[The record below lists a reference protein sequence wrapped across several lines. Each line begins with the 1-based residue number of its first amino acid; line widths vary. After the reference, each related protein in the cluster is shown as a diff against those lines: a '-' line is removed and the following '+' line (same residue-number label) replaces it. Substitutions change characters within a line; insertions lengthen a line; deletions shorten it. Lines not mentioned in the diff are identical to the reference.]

1 MSRIFV
7 TLAIIN
13 TLALLVSVVLGLG
26 FMVER
31 DSGVVAPTGQQ
42 TLSWGWFA
50 THMVVGLFTAV
61 FGLFVHC
68 LIFTYFLGTGRWVK
82 EVARAYQ
89 LPDQLLPKQTREFK
103 RQVFPPALFAMLSVI
118 AAVATGA
125 GAQTGPESFWG
136 LAHPVMAMVALA
148 LNGWA
153 YVIEYRTVTANARVI
168 DAVMAEVEK
177 RQAERNEEKG

>member
-7 TLAIIN
+7 ALAIIN
-13 TLALLVSVVLGLG
+13 TLALLASVVLGLG

-31 DSGVVAPTGQQ
+31 DAGMVAPTGNQ
-42 TLSWGWFA
+42 TLTLGWFA
-50 THMVVGLFTAV
+50 SHMVVGLFTAV
-61 FGLFVHC
+61 FGLFLHC

-89 LPDQLLPKQTREFK
+89 LPDHLLPKETRTFK

-125 GAQTGPESFWG
+125 GAQTGPETSWG
-136 LAHPVMAMVALA
+136 LAHPVMAVVALA

-153 YVIEYRTVTANARVI
+153 YVIEYRTVTANAKI
-168 DAVMAEVEK
+168 MDAVMAEVEK
-177 RQAERNEEKG
+177 RQAAAVSVR